1 MMWFNIKKILV
12 CLTILILITC
22 ASAEEENYFL
32 KIMRSGNTYGLGGD
46 ITIKD
51 YVNGDLVLGGGN
63 IIVNGNVRDDVTILG
78 GNIIVNGDVG
88 QDLRVFGG
96 KAVVNGNVKG
106 ELVTLAG
113 DLILSEKT
121 TIDGDALIGGGN
133 IKLNGK
139 IAGDAKINAGDLKLG
154 DNSAISG
161 NLDVTVREN
170 EGLGK
175 GIPVQELKE
184 KLGKTQVIRQNPVL
198 ARLRILGLIRGMI
211 AALLL
216 GAIILYLYPKF
227 TTNLVNVLKTSPVK
241 AGVTG
246 FVMLVLTPF
255 IGLFLVVTLIGFRV
269 AAILGL
275 LTFIGLLIATF
286 PVKLVVGEAI
296 YKRLFTKKSR
306 RRIFYYLTGVVAF
319 TLIYE
324 IPIIGWLVKLAAGL
338 TGFGALWILG
348 LRGSALK
355 GKMKL

>member
-1 MMWFNIKKILV
+1 MGKILV
-12 CLTILILITC
+12 CLMILILITY
-22 ASAEEENYFL
+22 ASAEEEKYFL
-32 KIMRSGNTYGLGGD
+32 KIMRSGNTYGVGGD

-78 GNIIVNGDVG
+78 GNMIVNGDVG

-113 DLILSEKT
+113 DVIVSEKT
-121 TIDGDALIGGGN
+121 TIDGDALISGGN
-133 IKLNGK
+133 IKLNGR
-139 IAGDAKINAGDLKLG
+139 IAGDAKINAGDLNLG
-154 DNSAISG
+154 DNSAVSG
-161 NLDVTVREN
+161 DLDVTVGEN
-170 EGLGK
+170 KEIEE
-175 GIPVQELKE
+175 GIPLQELKE
-184 KLGKTQVIRQNPVL
+184 KLGKTQVIKQKPL
-198 ARLRILGLIRGMI
+198 FARLKVLGFIRGML

-216 GAIILYLYPKF
+216 GAIILYFYPKF
-227 TTNLVNVLKTSPVK
+227 ATNLVNVLTTSPVK
-241 AGVTG
+241 SGVTG
-246 FVMLVLTPF
+246 FIMLILTPF

-269 AAILGL
+269 AAIFGL

-286 PVKLVVGEAI
+286 HVKLVVGEAI

-306 RRIFYYLTGVVAF
+306 RITYYLTGVVAF

-338 TGFGALWILG
+338 TGFGALWILAI
-348 LRGSALK
+348 RGSALK